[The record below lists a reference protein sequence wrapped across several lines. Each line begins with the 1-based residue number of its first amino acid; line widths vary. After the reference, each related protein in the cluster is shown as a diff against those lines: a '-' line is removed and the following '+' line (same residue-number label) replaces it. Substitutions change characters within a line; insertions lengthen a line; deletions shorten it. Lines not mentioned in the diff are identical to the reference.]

1 MKAKLYSFI
10 TSLLMAAFITS
21 YGQEIVN
28 EFTILKT
35 NKDFWEC
42 NLFENGDGTLM
53 FRTLMFNPNTYDDF
67 QHLFYKLTPE
77 GEVLDSLIID
87 AYADWDYLM
96 RDPLN
101 KDSFILTEDRWV
113 YDSIDSLYTACLRMV
128 FIDSHLNINNDIIVP
143 LCDVD
148 PSVYYVSWDP
158 WFIDPQNDFIVSFWT
173 DNVHHFRRIGLDG
186 TVKTATDGTAL
197 FEPNYEQEPQQPGGD
212 SLLLYS
218 EMGFGTFSQS
228 PLTYYLLGGYYP
240 TSGPW
245 PIVGYF
251 FDADFNLIDRQVYNQ
266 FDENIAFDGGNNEH
280 IIPFDDNSYL
290 IAAQTSKLS
299 PTVGGV
305 GVAKYDINHNPI
317 CASPMFG
324 TIHCF
329 PRQTIIEDNNTIY
342 QLYDIGG
349 GWSTHKWGLVRFDGD
364 LNMDWDITLP
374 QNQVFAYL
382 GSSLITLKNG
392 NIVAA
397 SICRKSM
404 RYCATIVTLHD
415 DYDNTP
421 EMTNKDCPFIIYPN
435 PVKDQ
440 LTLRFDD
447 GSEPE
452 SVELYDLAGRLVGTK
467 PNGLESIDLSAM
479 PSGMY
484 MLRVT
489 MKDGSRY
496 HEKILKE

>member
-1 MKAKLYSFI
+1 MKTKLYTFL
-10 TSLLMAAFITS
+10 TGLLMAACITS

-35 NKDFWEC
+35 NKDFVEC
-42 NLFENGDGTLM
+42 DLFENKDGTM
-53 FRTLMFNPNTYDDF
+53 IFRTLMYTPNIFEDY
-67 QHLFYKLTPE
+67 QHLFYKITPE

-87 AYADWDYLM
+87 AYADWSYLM
-96 RDPLN
+96 RNPLVPE
-101 KDSFILTEDRWV
+101 SYILTEDHWTF
-113 YDSIDSLYTACLRMV
+113 DTIDSLYTAYLRMF
-128 FIDSHLNINNDIIVP
+128 FIDANLNIDNEISVP
-143 LCDVD
+143 LFNAD
-148 PSVYYVSWDP
+148 PSLHYATWNP
-158 WFIDPQNDFIVSFWT
+158 WFIDPQNDFIISFWT
-173 DNVHHFRRIGLDG
+173 DNEHHLRRVGLDG
-186 TVKTATDGTAL
+186 TVKAAHDGSAI
-197 FEPNYEQEPQQPGGD
+197 FAPNYETQAQQPGGD

-218 EMGFGTFSQS
+218 EMGFGTFSES

-251 FDADFNLIDRQVYNQ
+251 FDADFNLIDRHLYKQ

-280 IIPFDDNSYL
+280 TVPFDDNSYL

-299 PTVGGV
+299 PNVGGV
-305 GVAKYDINHNPI
+305 GVAKYDMNHNPI

-324 TIHCF
+324 TNHCY
-329 PRQTIIEDNNTIY
+329 PQQTKISESNTIY

-349 GWSTHKWGLVRFDGD
+349 GWSTHKWGLIRLDSN
-364 LNMDWDITLP
+364 LNIDWDITLP
-374 QNQVFAYL
+374 ENQIYAFFGTSMIILNKGDIA
-382 GSSLITLKNG
+382 
-392 NIVAA
+392 AA
-397 SICRKSM
+397 SICRKNM
-404 RYCATIVTLHD
+404 RYGATIVILHD

-452 SVELYDLAGRLVGTK
+452 SVELYDLAGRLVGNK
-467 PNGLESIDLSAM
+467 SNGLESIDMGAM
-479 PSGMY
+479 PSGVY

-489 MKDGSRY
+489 MKDGARY

>member
-228 PLTYYLLGGYYP
+228 PLIYYLLGGYYP

>member
-1 MKAKLYSFI
+1 MKTNIYFFI
-10 TSLLMAAFITS
+10 TGLLMAAFITS

-447 GSEPE
+447 GSEPK

>member
-1 MKAKLYSFI
+1 MKTNIYFFI
-10 TSLLMAAFITS
+10 TGLLMAAFITS

-489 MKDGSRY
+489 MKDGARY

>member
-452 SVELYDLAGRLVGTK
+452 SVELYDLAGRLVGNK
-467 PNGLESIDLSAM
+467 SNGLESIDMSAM
-479 PSGMY
+479 TSGMY

>member
-1 MKAKLYSFI
+1 MNN
-10 TSLLMAAFITS
+10 TVLLI
-21 YGQEIVN
+21 
-28 EFTILKT
+28 
-35 NKDFWEC
+35 
-42 NLFENGDGTLM
+42 
-53 FRTLMFNPNTYDDF
+53 
-67 QHLFYKLTPE
+67 
-77 GEVLDSLIID
+77 
-87 AYADWDYLM
+87 
-96 RDPLN
+96 
-101 KDSFILTEDRWV
+101 
-113 YDSIDSLYTACLRMV
+113 
-128 FIDSHLNINNDIIVP
+128 
-143 LCDVD
+143 
-148 PSVYYVSWDP
+148 
-158 WFIDPQNDFIVSFWT
+158 IDPQNDFIVSFWT
-173 DNVHHFRRIGLDG
+173 DNEHHLRRVGLDG
-186 TVKTATDGTAL
+186 TVKAATDGTAL
-197 FEPNYEQEPQQPGGD
+197 FKPNYEQEPQQPGGD

-218 EMGFGTFSQS
+218 EMGFGTFSKS

-280 IIPFDDNSYL
+280 IVPFDDNSYL

-305 GVAKYDINHNPI
+305 GVAKYDMNHNPI

-324 TIHCF
+324 TNHCY
-329 PRQTIIEDNNTIY
+329 PRQTLIDGNNTIY

-349 GWSTHKWGLVRFDGD
+349 GWSTHKWGLIRLDGN

-374 QNQVFAYL
+374 ENQIYSFFGTSMIIL
-382 GSSLITLKNG
+382 NNG
-392 NIVAA
+392 DIAAA
-397 SICRKSM
+397 SICRKSL
-404 RYCATIVTLHD
+404 RYCATIITLHD

-467 PNGLESIDLSAM
+467 SNGLESIDMGAM
-479 PSGMY
+479 PSGVY

-489 MKDGSRY
+489 MKDGTSY
-496 HEKILKE
+496 HEKIVKE

>member
-299 PTVGGV
+299 PNVGGV

>member
-452 SVELYDLAGRLVGTK
+452 SVELYDLAGRLVGNK
-467 PNGLESIDLSAM
+467 SNGLESIDMGAM
-479 PSGMY
+479 PSGVY

-489 MKDGSRY
+489 MKDGARY

>member
-305 GVAKYDINHNPI
+305 GVAKYDMNHNPI

-452 SVELYDLAGRLVGTK
+452 SVELYDLAGRLVGNK
-467 PNGLESIDLSAM
+467 SNGLESIDMGAM
-479 PSGMY
+479 PSGVY

>member
-42 NLFENGDGTLM
+42 NLFENGDETLM

-113 YDSIDSLYTACLRMV
+113 YDPIDSLYTACLRMV

-148 PSVYYVSWDP
+148 PSVYYASWAP

-228 PLTYYLLGGYYP
+228 PLTYYLLGGYYS

-467 PNGLESIDLSAM
+467 SNGLECIDMSAM

>member
-1 MKAKLYSFI
+1 MKTKFYFFI
-10 TSLLMAAFITS
+10 TTLLMAACITS
-21 YGQEIVN
+21 YGQEIIN

-35 NKDFWEC
+35 DKDFWEC

-101 KDSFILTEDRWV
+101 KDSFILTEDIWD
-113 YDSIDSLYTACLRMV
+113 YDPIDSLYTACLRMV
-128 FIDSHLNINNDIIVP
+128 FIDAHLNINNDITVP

-158 WFIDPQNDFIVSFWT
+158 WFIDPQNNFIVSFWT

-218 EMGFGTFSQS
+218 DMGFGTFSQS

-266 FDENIAFDGGNNEH
+266 FDVNIAFDGGNNEH
-280 IIPFDDNSYL
+280 IVPLEDDTYL
-290 IAAQTSKLS
+290 IAVQTSKLS
-299 PTVGGV
+299 PITGGV
-305 GVAKYDINHNPI
+305 GVARLDMDHNLI
-317 CASPMFG
+317 KASPMFG
-324 TIHCF
+324 LSHCF
-329 PRQTIIEDNNTIY
+329 PRQTLVVDDGSVY
-342 QLYDIGG
+342 QLYDKE
-349 GWSTHKWGLVRFDGD
+349 SQYKVSLARLDND
-364 LNMDWDITLP
+364 LNLNWDINLP
-374 QNQVFAYL
+374 GNQSIAYF
-382 GSSLITLKNG
+382 GTSLIMLKNG
-392 NIVAA
+392 DIAVGYIGRRY
-397 SICRKSM
+397 S
-404 RYCATIVTLHD
+404 RYCAYIVILHD
-415 DYDNTP
+415 DYDALP
-421 EMTNKDCPFIIYPN
+421 ETIGTAKPFGLYPN

-440 LTLRFDD
+440 LTLRFYD

-467 PNGLESIDLSAM
+467 PNGLERIDMGTM
-479 PSGMY
+479 PSGVY
-484 MLRVT
+484 MLRIT

>member
-1 MKAKLYSFI
+1 MKAKLYSLI
-10 TSLLMAAFITS
+10 TSLLMVTCITS

-101 KDSFILTEDRWV
+101 KDSFILTEDFWD
-113 YDSIDSLYTACLRMV
+113 YDPIDSLYTACLRMV
-128 FIDSHLNINNDIIVP
+128 FIDSHLNINNDITVP

-467 PNGLESIDLSAM
+467 SNGLECIDMSAM

>member
-467 PNGLESIDLSAM
+467 PNGLESIDMSAM
-479 PSGMY
+479 PSGVY

-489 MKDGSRY
+489 MKDGARY